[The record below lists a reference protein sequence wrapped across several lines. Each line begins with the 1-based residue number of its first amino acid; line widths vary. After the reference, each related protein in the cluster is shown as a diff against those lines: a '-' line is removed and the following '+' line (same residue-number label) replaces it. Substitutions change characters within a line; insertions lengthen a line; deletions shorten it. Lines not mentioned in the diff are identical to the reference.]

1 MKEKNQINHNLKNIF
16 ESLIENNVISLFLL
30 NEIGIIQNFNE
41 NASLQVGFD
50 LADYKNRSF
59 HLLFDKEHQTSVKK
73 QFNNFLNGNFEK
85 NVVELNEINHK
96 KTKLQL
102 SFSNAEFNGVSYGIY
117 GLLSQVDEEEMPS
130 YNNVVNDV
138 INELDVSIWA
148 ADYRTKKYLHV
159 SHGSEKVYGYT
170 SEQFYND
177 PILWAKV
184 IYPEDL
190 PKVELG
196 QKELR
201 KGKAIDNEYRIIH
214 SSGDIRWISDKVIP
228 KLDTEGKIIQY
239 MGIIKDITDQK
250 NAEQLLA
257 ESEQKFRS
265 LYEYNPF
272 SVYTLNTEG
281 NFIDGNT
288 ASEAMIGYR
297 KEDLIGNSFLP
308 LMAENS
314 KPKALHFFQEV
325 LKGEAQNYV
334 VDAVH
339 KNGSYIKLNITNI
352 PVKVNGQIIG
362 VHGIAKDLSSLQE
375 SEEKYR
381 NLVEQSLV
389 GVYIIQDGKFVY
401 TNQTLLKIFGYE
413 SVIGKPSIEVIHE
426 GDRERIAEN
435 MQRRLI
441 GEIVPTTEAKA
452 LKADGTVFH
461 IELLGTKTTYNGKAA
476 VTGMLLD
483 ITQRKVMEGTLTERE
498 QQLIAKEERFKSL
511 IQYSADI
518 VKVLDSKGEITY
530 IGPTVENL
538 TEKSIYDYIGKSHF
552 EFVHKDDVMVA
563 KQNFQEVINSVN
575 TPIKFELRVMLT
587 SNRYYHCEVT
597 AVNRLKDPSVN
608 GIVYNYKD
616 ITEQKY
622 AQQKIHHLAY
632 HDDLTGLPNRRYLLE
647 NLKEYISQSNEDNE
661 QFSIFFFDIDGFKF
675 INDSL
680 GHFAGDELLIQV
692 SERLLEAISQYGF
705 VARNGGDEFTVVIK
719 NSTVESTEHYAKKI
733 LNIFKKPFTLNNYD
747 FIVTVSI
754 GVAVFPEAGES
765 VQTLLKNADI
775 AMYQAKEDGKNQY
788 KIYTTSMEQVAIKT
802 FTLRNDLRKAL
813 QNREFSIHYQ
823 PRIDVGTN
831 DIIGAEALLRWKHP
845 EFGFVSPTEFI
856 PLAEETGLII
866 PISNWV
872 LEEVC
877 NHHKQWVE
885 NGLNKIKVSVNFS
898 ALQFLQKDLL
908 KTIIDIFTRTKMDPN
923 FLEIEIT
930 ESVVMEHKDTVLA
943 TIEKMKAMGIRIAI
957 DDFGTGYSSIS
968 YLKKF
973 KIDTLK
979 IDRSFIKSIPT
990 DADSVELTNATIQL
1004 AQSLGLGIVGE
1015 GVETLEQFMTLK
1027 DSGCQEVQG
1036 FLFSKPVPEKDFQRM
1051 LNKIVCLPQTQR

>member
-1 MKEKNQINHNLKNIF
+1 MKEKSPTTHNLKDIF
-16 ESLIENNVISLFLL
+16 ESLLENNVISLFLL
-30 NEIGIIQNFNE
+30 NDNGIIQNYNE

-50 LADYKNRSF
+50 LSKYKSKSF
-59 HLLFDKEHQTSVKK
+59 HLLFDQDSQDKVKK
-73 QFNNFLNGNFEK
+73 QFNNFLKGRFER
-85 NVVELNEINHK
+85 NIVELDDSEG
-96 KTKLQL
+96 KTQFQL
-102 SFSNAEFNGVSYGIY
+102 SFSIAEFNGEKYGVY
-117 GLLSQVDEEEMPS
+117 GLLSQVDEEEMPT
-130 YNNVVNDV
+130 YNHIVNDV

-177 PILWAKV
+177 PLLWAKV

-190 PKVELG
+190 PKVDQG
-196 QKELR
+196 QKQLR
-201 KGKAIDNEYRIIH
+201 LGKAIDNEYRIYH
-214 SSGDIRWISDKVIP
+214 ANGEIRWISDKVIP
-228 KLDTEGKIIQY
+228 KLDTNGNIMQY
-239 MGIIKDITDQK
+239 MGIIKDITHQK
-250 NAEQLLA
+250 NAEQRLA

-272 SVYTLNTEG
+272 SVYTLDTNG
-281 NFIDGNT
+281 NFIDGNK
-288 ASEAMIGYR
+288 ASETMVGYR
-297 KEDLIGNSFLP
+297 KEDLIGQSFLP

-314 KPKALHFFQEV
+314 KKKALHYFQEV

-339 KNGSYIKLNITNI
+339 KNGSHIKLNITNI
-352 PVKVNGQIIG
+352 PVIVNGKIIG
-362 VHGIAKDLSSLQE
+362 VHGIAKDLSTLQE

-389 GVYIIQDGKFVY
+389 GVYIIQDGKFVFS
-401 TNQTLLKIFGYE
+401 NQTLLEIFGYK
-413 SVIGKPSIEVIHE
+413 SVIGKTAIEVIHE
-426 GDRERIAEN
+426 DDRNRIAEN
-435 MQRRLI
+435 MQRRLD
-441 GEIVPTTEAKA
+441 GEIVPSTEAKA

-461 IELLGTKTTYNGKAA
+461 IELLGTKTTYNGKPA
-476 VTGMLLD
+476 VTGMVLD
-483 ITQRKVMEGTLTERE
+483 VTQRKVMEGTLTERE
-498 QQLIAKEERFKSL
+498 QQLLAKEERFKSL

-518 VKVLDSKGEITY
+518 VKVLDGNGVITY

-538 TEKSIYDYIGKSHF
+538 TEKSVYDYIGKSHF
-552 EFVHKDDVMVA
+552 DFVHKDDVNVA
-563 KQNFQEVINSVN
+563 KQNFQRVLKSVN
-575 TPIKFELRVMLT
+575 IPIKFEIRVMLT
-587 SNRYYHCEVT
+587 SKRYYHCEVT

-608 GIVYNYKD
+608 GIVYNFKD

-647 NLKEYISQSNEDNE
+647 NLKEYISEACEDCK
-661 QFSIFFFDIDGFKF
+661 QFSILFFDIDGFKF

-680 GHFAGDELLIQV
+680 GHFSGDELLIQV
-692 SERLLEAISQYGF
+692 SERLLEAISPYGF

-719 NSTVESTEHYAKKI
+719 NSTQESTEHFAKTI
-733 LNIFKKPFTLNNYD
+733 LELFKKPFNLNNYD

-754 GVAVFPEAGES
+754 GVAVYPKAGES

-788 KIYTTSMEQVAIKT
+788 KIYTASMEQMAMKT

-813 QNREFSIHYQ
+813 QNEEFSIHYQ
-823 PRIDVGTN
+823 PRIDVNSN

-845 EFGFVSPTEFI
+845 EFGFISPTEFI

-877 NHHKQWVE
+877 NHHRQWIQS
-885 NGLNKIKVSVNFS
+885 GMNKIKVSVNFS

-908 KTIIDIFTRTKMDPN
+908 QTIINIFTRTKMDPN
-923 FLEIEIT
+923 LIEIEIT

-943 TIEKMKAMGIRIAI
+943 TIEKMKAMGIQIAI

-979 IDRSFIKSIPT
+979 IDRSFIKAIPS
-990 DADSVELTNATIQL
+990 DVDSVELTNATIQL
-1004 AQSLGLGIVGE
+1004 AQSLGLAIVGE
-1015 GVETLEQFMTLK
+1015 GVETLEQLITLK

-1036 FLFSKPVPEKDFQRM
+1036 FLFSKPVPEKDFKIM
-1051 LNKIVCLPQTQR
+1051 LNNKVCLPQT